1 MSIES
6 NINVFYISPD
16 EAEKDDDGDVI
27 MTDYV
32 DKNKNIYGI
41 IDGDTTS
48 VSTHNEDDDDY
59 DDDIYDDDIYDDDIY
74 DDDIYD
80 Y

>member
-1 MSIES
+1 MSD
-6 NINVFYISPD
+6 NNNLFYISPD

-48 VSTHNEDDDDY
+48 VSTHNEDDDDDDY
-59 DDDIYDDDIYDDDIY
+59 DDDDIYDDNIYDDN
-74 DDDIYD
+74 IYD